1 MPEGK
6 LPQLRSVRPEWLLK
20 PSYTTTREEDDMITQ
35 GIKRWLYKLF
45 AWWPWKQ
52 TPETSYQQAVSNL
65 NMSMAQETMAR
76 IVDGSLPQPGSITSV
91 VVEQEKIPLQP
102 LTQQAK
108 TSPTSLWNKGRLSQ
122 QVNRFLKNTISQYML
137 LKTHQLIHKWPQHK
151 NKNWPFCAIL
161 SRKDRLTKA
170 LKRGR
175 HQNSIE
181 NAHKSYLQHKTWRQI
196 KTRPPRGRWSTLF
209 LYIRHML
216 YPSS

>member
-76 IVDGSLPQPGSITSV
+76 TVDGSLPQPGITSV
-91 VVEQEKIPLQP
+91 VVEQEKNTSATPYSTSEGLPDHLVEQEKPLSTDEPIPQKHNQP
-102 LTQQAK
+102 IYAPQDQPTDTQVASTQEQKLAF
-108 TSPTSLWNKGRLSQ
+108 LRYLVQKG
-122 QVNRFLKNTISQYML
+122 QVNEGFEKGQIPEQY
-137 LKTHQLIHKWPQHK
+137 
-151 NKNWPFCAIL
+151 
-161 SRKDRLTKA
+161 RKR
-170 LKRGR
+170 
-175 HQNSIE
+175 
-181 NAHKSYLQHKTWRQI
+181 
-196 KTRPPRGRWSTLF
+196 
-209 LYIRHML
+209 
-216 YPSS
+216 